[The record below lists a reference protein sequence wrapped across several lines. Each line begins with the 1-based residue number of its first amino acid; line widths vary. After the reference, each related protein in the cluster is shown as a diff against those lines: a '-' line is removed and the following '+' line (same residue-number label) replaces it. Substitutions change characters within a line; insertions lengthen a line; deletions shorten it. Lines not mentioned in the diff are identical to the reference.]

1 MDEDDIATYT
11 AKAIDDSRAVNKTL
25 YLRPSENVISQ
36 MQLVEKWEK
45 LLGKKLEKIYISAE
59 DFLTSMKGMKHTK
72 PKNSI
77 P

>member
-11 AKAIDDSRAVNKTL
+11 AKAIGDSHAVNKTL
-25 YLRPSENVISQ
+25 FLRPSENIMSQ

-45 LLGKKLEKIYISAE
+45 LLGKKLEKISISAE
-59 DFLTSMKGMKHTK
+59 DFLASMKGIKHTK
-72 PKNSI
+72 PNNLI